1 MHDEEEGEEVE
12 VIVIEDKDVFLKA
25 LRDSINQAVAQ
36 GTIAPEDLDEYLP
49 LKQMYAIVED
59 YIENDPDDEDE
70 HPFMLEEAYPLMVS
84 DVASAF
90 LGACLSKLAAAGL
103 VETAWDDERQ
113 SVIFWKADRRTDD

>member
-1 MHDEEEGEEVE
+1 MHDEESGEEVE

-36 GTIAPEDLDEYLP
+36 GTIAPEDLDQYLP
-49 LKQMYAIVED
+49 LEQMYAIVQD
-59 YIENDPDDEDE
+59 YIENDPEDEDDP
-70 HPFMLEEAYPLMVS
+70 PFMLEEAYPLMVS

-103 VETAWDDERQ
+103 VETAWDDEKQ